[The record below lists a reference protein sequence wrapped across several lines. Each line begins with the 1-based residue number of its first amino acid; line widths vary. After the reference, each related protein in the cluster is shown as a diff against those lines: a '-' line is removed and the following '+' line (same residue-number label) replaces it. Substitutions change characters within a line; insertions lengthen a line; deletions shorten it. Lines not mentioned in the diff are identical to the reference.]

1 MSQASGAKIDSSS
14 VPDGWPG
21 EDLSIQYSAGSC
33 YPAALEPE
41 ICLMTMILDDAVNCF
56 QRFAGAESNPDLGE
70 FRDAERWLF
79 GGEKDWIFSFE
90 NICACLGL
98 DPLYIRSGLRLW
110 QRMNQHPDLDA
121 SARRRGCRRGR
132 IRRSR
137 ASPKIRLL
145 R

>member
-1 MSQASGAKIDSSS
+1 MSQNSAAKIDSSS
-14 VPDGWPG
+14 FPDAWSG

-41 ICLMTMILDDAVNCF
+41 IRLMTMILEDAVNCF
-56 QRFAGAESNPDLGE
+56 QRFAGAESNPGLGE

-79 GGEKDWIFSFE
+79 GGEQDWIFSFE

-98 DPLYIRSGLRLW
+98 DPLYLRSGLRLW
-110 QRMNQHPDLDA
+110 QKMNQHPDLDP
-121 SARRRGCRRGR
+121 SARPRGYRRGR

-137 ASPKIRLL
+137 ASSKIRLL